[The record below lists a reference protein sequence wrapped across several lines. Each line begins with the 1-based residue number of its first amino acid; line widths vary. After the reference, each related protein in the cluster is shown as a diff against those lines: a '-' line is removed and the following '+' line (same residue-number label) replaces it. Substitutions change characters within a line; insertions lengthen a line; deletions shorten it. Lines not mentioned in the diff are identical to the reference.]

1 MKKILIATTALVA
14 TAGYAA
20 ADINLSGAAVA
31 GFKYADID
39 TVDEKL
45 IAHVDY
51 TLTIAMS
58 GETDGGLTFGA
69 DLTVYGDESSTLNG
83 GDLVAYI
90 EGGFGKFSAGN
101 VGSAVD
107 ATLGLGDLGF
117 DGLSTDNV
125 AEMLV
130 DYNDQGT
137 LMYKGTFGDFAVAA
151 SYNMSVDG
159 TDPNAAEA
167 ANEFSI
173 AATYNMGDY
182 DFGLGYD
189 ERGDVITVKAGANVS
204 GFDIDAL
211 FSKGEML
218 AGTDVKFAGEV
229 LGTLPAD
236 LDVTAWGLTAGYTMG
251 ATTVT
256 AAYSNADFDGA
267 ELDIYG
273 VGVAYD
279 LGGGAKVKGG
289 VASVGFDGSDRITI
303 ADLGITMSF

>member
-20 ADINLSGAAVA
+20 ADINLSGAAAA
-31 GFKYADID
+31 GFKY
-39 TVDEKL
+39 VDSDLVAENL

-117 DGLSTDNV
+117 DGLGTDNV
-125 AEMLV
+125 AETLI
-130 DYNDQGT
+130 DLNDQGT

-159 TDPNAAEA
+159 TDPNAGEA

-189 ERGDVITVKAGANVS
+189 ERGDVVTVKAGANVS

-211 FSKGEML
+211 ASFGDN
-218 AGTDVKFAGEV
+218 DVSAY
-229 LGTLPAD
+229 
-236 LDVTAWGLTAGYTMG
+236 GLTAGYTMG

-256 AAYSNADFDGA
+256 AAYSKA
-267 ELDIYG
+267 EVGLAEVEAFG

-279 LGGGAKVKGG
+279 LGGGAKIKGG
-289 VASVGFDGSDRITI
+289 IAEVADVTV

>member
-20 ADINLSGAAVA
+20 ADINLSGAVAA

-125 AEMLV
+125 AEALI
-130 DYNDQGT
+130 DANDQGT

-159 TDPNAAEA
+159 TDPNAADA

-189 ERGDVITVKAGANVS
+189 ERGDVVTVKAGANVS

-211 FSKGEML
+211 ASFGDN
-218 AGTDVKFAGEV
+218 DVSAY
-229 LGTLPAD
+229 
-236 LDVTAWGLTAGYTMG
+236 GLTAGYTMG

-256 AAYSNADFDGA
+256 AAYSKA
-267 ELDIYG
+267 EAGLAEVEAFG

-279 LGGGAKVKGG
+279 LGGGAKIKGG
-289 VASVGFDGSDRITI
+289 IAEVADVTV

>member
-14 TAGYAA
+14 TTGYAA
-20 ADINLSGAAVA
+20 ADINLSGAAAA
-31 GFKYADID
+31 GFQYFDTDI
-39 TVDEKL
+39 VEEKVVT
-45 IAHVDY
+45 HFDY

-58 GETDGGLTFGA
+58 GETDGGLTFGT
-69 DLTVYGDESSTLNG
+69 DLTITGSDTGTLNG

-117 DGLSTDNV
+117 DGLGTDNV
-125 AEMLV
+125 AETLV
-130 DYNDQGT
+130 DYNDQGS

-159 TDPNAAEA
+159 LDPNVGDK

-189 ERGDVITVKAGANVS
+189 ERGDTFTVKAGANVS

-211 FSKGEML
+211 FSKGEVV
-218 AGTDVKFAGEV
+218 ANTKVKFAGMV
-229 LGTLPAD
+229 LDTTLAD
-236 LDVTAWGLTAGYTMG
+236 TDVTAWGLTAGYTMG

-289 VASVGFDGSDRITI
+289 VASVGFDGGDRTTV

>member
-20 ADINLSGAAVA
+20 ADINLSGAVAA

-117 DGLSTDNV
+117 DGLGTDNV
-125 AEMLV
+125 AEALI

-151 SYNMSVDG
+151 SYNMSVDF
-159 TDPNAAEA
+159 DNPNYDALTGVET

-211 FSKGEML
+211 ASFGDND
-218 AGTDVKFAGEV
+218 A
-229 LGTLPAD
+229 
-236 LDVTAWGLTAGYTMG
+236 TAYGLTASYTMG

-256 AAYSNADFDGA
+256 AAYSKAEDAAFTGDDGEA
-267 ELDIYG
+267 FGI
-273 VGVAYD
+273 GVAYD
-279 LGGGAKVKGG
+279 LGGGAKIKGG
-289 VASVGFDGSDRITI
+289 IAEVADVTV

>member
-31 GFKYADID
+31 GFKYADVD

-117 DGLSTDNV
+117 DGLGTDNV
-125 AEMLV
+125 AEALI

-137 LMYKGTFGDFAVAA
+137 LMYKGTFGDFTVAA
-151 SYNMSVDG
+151 SYNMSVDN
-159 TDPNAAEA
+159 TDPTIDYTADPATPDA

-211 FSKGEML
+211 ASFGDND
-218 AGTDVKFAGEV
+218 A
-229 LGTLPAD
+229 
-236 LDVTAWGLTAGYTMG
+236 TAYGLTASYTMG

-256 AAYSNADFDGA
+256 AAYSKAEDAAFTGDDGEA
-267 ELDIYG
+267 FGI
-273 VGVAYD
+273 GVAYD
-279 LGGGAKVKGG
+279 LGGGAKIKGG
-289 VASVGFDGSDRITI
+289 IAEVADVTV

>member
-31 GFKYADID
+31 GFKYVDND
-39 TVDEKL
+39 LVDEKL
-45 IAHVDY
+45 TAHVDY

-125 AEMLV
+125 AEALI

-159 TDPNAAEA
+159 TDPNAADA

-189 ERGDVITVKAGANVS
+189 ERGDVVTVKAGANVS

-211 FSKGEML
+211 ASFGDND
-218 AGTDVKFAGEV
+218 A
-229 LGTLPAD
+229 
-236 LDVTAWGLTAGYTMG
+236 TAYGLTASYTMG

-256 AAYSNADFDGA
+256 AAYSKAEDAAFTGDDGEA
-267 ELDIYG
+267 FGI
-273 VGVAYD
+273 GVAYD
-279 LGGGAKVKGG
+279 LGGGAKIKGG
-289 VASVGFDGSDRITI
+289 IAEVADVTV